1 LGRIAKIRSPDGPWS
16 LSSVALGASPLPT
29 GEGRDEGA
37 SQAVILSSEPT
48 TRSRLSY
55 VILYNKYR
63 TRGHTLVFKWN
74 AWNEEHVASHGIE
87 PEEAEEVVLNAR
99 SPFPL
104 GQDDGKYLVW
114 GPAASGRLLQVVF
127 VLESDETVFVIHAR
141 PLTDKEKKR
150 YRRRAK

>member
-1 LGRIAKIRSPDGPWS
+1 
-16 LSSVALGASPLPT
+16 
-29 GEGRDEGA
+29 
-37 SQAVILSSEPT
+37 
-48 TRSRLSY
+48 
-55 VILYNKYR
+55 
-63 TRGHTLVFKWN
+63 
-74 AWNEEHVASHGIE
+74 
-87 PEEAEEVVLNAR
+87 
-99 SPFPL
+99 L